1 MEGLEASCKDNK
13 EDRQRRSMKAMEGLE
28 ASRKGGGEEEEKAQ
42 IDARK
47 KL

>member
-1 MEGLEASCKDNK
+1 MEGLEASWKDNE
-13 EDRQRRSMKAMEGLE
+13 EDRQRRNLKAMEGLE
-28 ASRKGGGEEEEKAQ
+28 ASRKGGGEEEKAQ